1 MDIKTTLRNNEMK
14 KLTKEQWER
23 DVLRTLKQR
32 FYLKPAKKTFRNNDT
47 LVKHKRDIQW
57 KELNAWIENEK
68 KLGLSVKECKT
79 KRQKKQN
86 MIAIELPQE
95 MDFDGNY
102 DKTVQALTA
111 IRKLVELL
119 DSYKGFKLPVAAYK
133 IGTVIFD
140 KLEKISTSAAL
151 VLTAEISKWD
161 SSIVKRLKPQ
171 EDGWQENIYDN
182 FFQLGFFE
190 LFENKPK
197 KTHTGQS
204 TPSHLNFVKYFRGD
218 CSDSEKA
225 RKNKVELRTQISDLV
240 GSKVPK
246 WTILHSGLSEAVT
259 NVTHHAYPDNVETND
274 KSWYLTGSYNTNT
287 KEMMISFFDQGVGI
301 PNSLPDSK
309 IWEKV
314 LSYFASTGVSIAEQK
329 KHETLLKAAVS
340 LDRTRTGQNDRG
352 KGLQDLLE
360 FIRQRAEGS
369 LSIMSYYG
377 AYQCNVISGKEHVS
391 TASFSRPLC
400 GTLITW
406 CVTLDD

>member
-1 MDIKTTLRNNEMK
+1 MK
-14 KLTKEQWER
+14 KITQKQRER
-23 DVLRTLKQR
+23 DVRRVLKQR
-32 FYLKPAKKTFRNNDT
+32 FNFKRKNKQFRNDDSF
-47 LVKHKRDIQW
+47 VKHKRDVQW
-57 KELNAWIENEK
+57 KELNAWINSEK
-68 KLGLSVKECKT
+68 NNGLSVKDCKT

-95 MDFDGNY
+95 MDFESNY
-102 DKTVQALTA
+102 DKTVQSLTA
-111 IRKLVELL
+111 IRRLVELL
-119 DSYKGFKLPVAAYK
+119 DAYKGCKLPVRAYK

-140 KLEKISTSAAL
+140 KLTKISTSAAL

-161 SSIVKRLKPQ
+161 SSIIKRLKPQ

-197 KTHTGQS
+197 KPHTGKN
-204 TPSHLNFVKYFRGD
+204 TPSHLNFVKYFKGD

-225 RKNKVELRTQISDLV
+225 RKNKVELRTQISELV

-259 NVTHHAYPDNVETND
+259 NVTHHAYPDNFEKND

-369 LSIMSYYG
+369 LSIMSYHG
-377 AYQCNVISGKEHVS
+377 AYECNVIAGKEHVS

-406 CVTLDD
+406 CVTLND

>member
-1 MDIKTTLRNNEMK
+1 MK

-57 KELNAWIENEK
+57 KELNTWIENEK

>member
-1 MDIKTTLRNNEMK
+1 MK

>member
-57 KELNAWIENEK
+57 KELNTWIENEK
-68 KLGLSVKECKT
+68 KLGLSVKKCKT